1 MKGVSTWKGR
11 DAALWFARARK
22 RRATVRVA
30 VVLLIPLANARFL
43 RALPKAVNEGGFDM
57 ICPFCGRESQSEEHC
72 TKCYALFNKEVRRIA
87 CDSEN
92 DPRSDMIG
100 PFTSKQA
107 KILAWT
113 IMGLLI
119 VAFVAATELTGNGLS
134 GH

>member
-1 MKGVSTWKGR
+1 
-11 DAALWFARARK
+11 
-22 RRATVRVA
+22 
-30 VVLLIPLANARFL
+30 
-43 RALPKAVNEGGFDM
+43 M

-72 TKCYALFNKEVRRIA
+72 TKCYALFNKEVRSIA
-87 CDSEN
+87 YDSEN